1 MVSKELQ
8 KKIDQAIHLLQSVQ
22 RGYDG
27 QIEIAYSGGKDSDVI
42 LQLAKEAGI
51 NYRAIYKNTTIDPP
65 GTIAHVKKMGVEIRR
80 PKISFFQL
88 VAKKSLPS
96 RFSRFCCAELKEY
109 KILDKCIIGVRKAES
124 TKRASIYSEP
134 TLCVYY
140 GRAKTEANHVEEIF
154 PILEWTN
161 DDVRDF
167 ILDRHITLA
176 SIYYDGGVI
185 STCRKGLA
193 AWAALLHRRK
203 NVSRRSRNIQKWC
216 VAIFGLCRSFGT
228 YIPMPLVTK
237 NMMTSMS
244 ILLATCSIQGK
255 VNGIESAMA
264 CLANPTSSIFLN
276 SNSASTSPFNATN
289 KKQPQYGKNHSDT
302 PSRPQLP
309 YAHQ

>member
-51 NYRAIYKNTTIDPP
+51 NFRAIYKNTTIDPP

-88 VAKKSLPS
+88 VAKKGLPS

-134 TLCVYY
+134 TRCRYY
-140 GRAKTEANHVEEIF
+140 GRAKTDANHVEVIY
-154 PILEWTN
+154 PILDWT
-161 DDVRDF
+161 DEDVRDF

-176 SIYYDGGVI
+176 SIYYDRGGNLDV
-185 STCRKGLA
+185 SKRLGCMGCPLA
-193 AWAALLHRRK
+193 SEKKRIASFKEHPKMVRCYLRSLQNFWDSHPDARCHKKYDDIYEYFTRDVFYPRQSEWDR
-203 NVSRRSRNIQKWC
+203 VSNGM
-216 VAIFGLCRSFGT
+216 FGKPDFKHFLEQQFGINLT
-228 YIPMPLVTK
+228 L
-237 NMMTSMS
+237 
-244 ILLATCSIQGK
+244 
-255 VNGIESAMA
+255 
-264 CLANPTSSIFLN
+264 
-276 SNSASTSPFNATN
+276 
-289 KKQPQYGKNHSDT
+289 
-302 PSRPQLP
+302 
-309 YAHQ
+309 